1 MTNCI
6 EPNDFKPNGKKPTDH
21 LPISGI
27 RDPKICQKLLLMDE
41 IATLENVITKAM
53 QVEWSVSEQSLM
65 TGTSGS
71 DSDTIGIK
79 QSYKASVSHQRII
92 NDKHNRNENTA
103 GRINDMLVKKT
114 ALYSEKGAMTA
125 ERTTILQLCVN
136 RKKSPGS
143 GKIGALE
150 VDYDSLNTL
159 TGCISGHSQVAKMVD
174 ATIDGCNITWLVDSG
189 SPYTM
194 ISEKRAKSISLSW
207 NKVTTDDKLQS
218 ATGSM
223 LSEVGLRKCRMPF
236 PGHSF
241 DIEVRVFLNLEF
253 DALLGRDSLTQFNEV
268 TLKTGGKGPSLVL
281 SLQQSKTKVENI
293 VKEYAECFD
302 KPLKNSQL
310 KIEPEPIIDL
320 TNDTVP
326 IRCPTRRFSDA
337 DRKGI
342 HETVT
347 SLMKNGII
355 EESTYEN
362 GEVNQLSSVNAAVVN
377 GWPSTS
383 VAPQTSLII
392 LMLFLF
398 R

>member
-1 MTNCI
+1 
-6 EPNDFKPNGKKPTDH
+6 
-21 LPISGI
+21 
-27 RDPKICQKLLLMDE
+27 
-41 IATLENVITKAM
+41 
-53 QVEWSVSEQSLM
+53 
-65 TGTSGS
+65 
-71 DSDTIGIK
+71 
-79 QSYKASVSHQRII
+79 
-92 NDKHNRNENTA
+92 
-103 GRINDMLVKKT
+103 
-114 ALYSEKGAMTA
+114 
-125 ERTTILQLCVN
+125 
-136 RKKSPGS
+136 
-143 GKIGALE
+143 
-150 VDYDSLNTL
+150 
-159 TGCISGHSQVAKMVD
+159 MVD

-326 IRCPTRRFSDA
+326 IRCPTRRIADA
-337 DRKGI
+337 DRKVI

-347 SLMKNGII
+347 SLMKNGVI

>member
-1 MTNCI
+1 
-6 EPNDFKPNGKKPTDH
+6 
-21 LPISGI
+21 
-27 RDPKICQKLLLMDE
+27 
-41 IATLENVITKAM
+41 
-53 QVEWSVSEQSLM
+53 
-65 TGTSGS
+65 
-71 DSDTIGIK
+71 
-79 QSYKASVSHQRII
+79 
-92 NDKHNRNENTA
+92 
-103 GRINDMLVKKT
+103 
-114 ALYSEKGAMTA
+114 
-125 ERTTILQLCVN
+125 
-136 RKKSPGS
+136 
-143 GKIGALE
+143 
-150 VDYDSLNTL
+150 
-159 TGCISGHSQVAKMVD
+159 MVD

-223 LSEVGLRKCRMPF
+223 LSEVGLRKCHMPF

-241 DIEVRVFLNLEF
+241 DIEVRVISNLEF

-310 KIEPEPIIDL
+310 KIKPEPIIDL

-337 DRKGI
+337 DRKVI